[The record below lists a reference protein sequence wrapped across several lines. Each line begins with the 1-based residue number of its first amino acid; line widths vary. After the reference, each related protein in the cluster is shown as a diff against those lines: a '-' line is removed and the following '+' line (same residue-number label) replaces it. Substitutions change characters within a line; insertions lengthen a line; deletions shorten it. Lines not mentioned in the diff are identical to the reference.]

1 MKYRVFTL
9 EDTYK
14 VEFEDIEQADIKRLV
29 KGSIHHQKVRVFKNK
44 FDGKY
49 DPTDPPAFTVEEVS
63 FEAFAKADV
72 ATPVTSGTSIVGEIT
87 SGFEFDVI
95 IDYTDIDATGLFV
108 YIITITIDTGEKMV
122 IPYYVEFLDYGFP
135 F

>member
-1 MKYRVFTL
+1 MKYRVFSL

-14 VEFEDIEQADIKRLV
+14 IEFEDIEQSDIKRLV
-29 KGSIHHQKVRVFKNK
+29 KGACHHQKMRVFINK

-49 DPTDPPAFTVEEVS
+49 DPTDPPAFTIEDVS
-63 FEAFAKADV
+63 FDAYASGD
-72 ATPVTSGTSIVGEIT
+72 TVTAIHTGTSVVSEIT

-95 IDYTDIDATGLFV
+95 IDYADIDATGIFV
-108 YIITITIDTGEKMV
+108 YIITATIDTGEKLV